1 MTKYLKYDII
11 VLASGPVVQLVRTL
25 ACHARGRRFDPV
37 PDRLRTLS
45 CEGVQIFADIAQS
58 AERVLGK
65 DEVVSSSLIISSIKI
80 KRQAVS
86 ENFGN
91 RLFMPV

>member
-1 MTKYLKYDII
+1 MKKLYKKALTKYPKYDII

-37 PDRLRTLS
+37 PDRHSELSPLREFKL
-45 CEGVQIFADIAQS
+45 FADIAQS

-65 DEVVSSSLIISSIKI
+65 DEVVSSSLIISSIKT
-80 KRQAVS
+80 
-86 ENFGN
+86 
-91 RLFMPV
+91 